1 MMARTDLPERLLLD
15 RDLGARVVEDAV
27 VFTVWAPR
35 QRAVAVVLDDDT
47 EFEMERP
54 QDGYFQ
60 LRVPRIGAGQRYW
73 FKLAEGRTP
82 DPVSRFQPDG
92 VFGPSMVV
100 DPAAFTWSD
109 QQWPGAAPRHRQV
122 VYEMHLGTFTTRGT
136 WAAAQ
141 QRLPE
146 LVALGITT
154 IEVMPINEFAGR
166 FGWGYDGVFLF
177 APYHHYGTP
186 DEARRFID
194 TAHGLG
200 LAVILDVVYNHIGP
214 VGNVLNQFSD
224 SYFSEHES
232 EWGRGFNLDGPDA
245 TPVRQFMRANVL
257 TWMQEYHFD
266 GMRFDAVHAI
276 VDRSPEPL
284 VDEVTRCAREAC
296 APKRLYFVAENEA
309 QEVEYLMS
317 PEKELRG
324 VDGLWNED
332 WHHAAFVALT
342 GRRDAYFTD
351 YRGTAL
357 ELAAMARWN
366 LLYQGQWYTW
376 QKKRRGSDARHLPG
390 SAFVSFLENHDQVAN
405 TGFGTRLHHSV
416 DPALW
421 RALTTAL
428 LLGPGVPMLFQ
439 GQERA
444 VTAPFTY
451 FADHDG
457 ELAELVRKGR
467 EEFLSQFPTLRD
479 PQMRRRMPAPSDE
492 DAFRRCQ
499 IDWAESDEATRA
511 WTLHVDLLS
520 MRREDPVLAHAGTPE
535 VVIGSSAPTETVLIL
550 RYERQRDERLILVN
564 LGSLTTL
571 RMNDPLLAAPPWQRW
586 SLMWCSEHVGYG
598 GRGIAESFGDGPW
611 TLQPHCAWLL
621 RNVPSSE
628 R

>member
-1 MMARTDLPERLLLD
+1 MARTDLPERLLLD
-15 RDLGARVVEDAV
+15 RDLGARVVEDVV

-47 EFEMERP
+47 EFEMERL

-141 QRLPE
+141 ERLPE
-146 LVALGITT
+146 LAALGITT

-194 TAHGLG
+194 AAHGLG

-224 SYFSEHES
+224 SYFSERES
-232 EWGRGFNLDGPDA
+232 EWGRGFNLDGPGSA
-245 TPVRQFMRANVL
+245 PVRQFMRANVL

-266 GMRFDAVHAI
+266 GLRFDAVHAI

-284 VDEVTRCAREAC
+284 VDELTRCAREAC

-317 PEKELRG
+317 PAKEQRG

-342 GRRDAYFTD
+342 
-351 YRGTAL
+351 
-357 ELAAMARWN
+357 
-366 LLYQGQWYTW
+366 
-376 QKKRRGSDARHLPG
+376 
-390 SAFVSFLENHDQVAN
+390 
-405 TGFGTRLHHSV
+405 
-416 DPALW
+416 
-421 RALTTAL
+421 
-428 LLGPGVPMLFQ
+428 
-439 GQERA
+439 
-444 VTAPFTY
+444 
-451 FADHDG
+451 
-457 ELAELVRKGR
+457 
-467 EEFLSQFPTLRD
+467 
-479 PQMRRRMPAPSDE
+479 
-492 DAFRRCQ
+492 
-499 IDWAESDEATRA
+499 
-511 WTLHVDLLS
+511 
-520 MRREDPVLAHAGTPE
+520 
-535 VVIGSSAPTETVLIL
+535 
-550 RYERQRDERLILVN
+550 
-564 LGSLTTL
+564 
-571 RMNDPLLAAPPWQRW
+571 
-586 SLMWCSEHVGYG
+586 
-598 GRGIAESFGDGPW
+598 
-611 TLQPHCAWLL
+611 
-621 RNVPSSE
+621 
-628 R
+628 